1 MKSGTRLEKA
11 IEAMGERTGLEF
23 SDLFSNFLDLSLTLL
38 CNNPSDHQKK
48 LMEATLANDKRK
60 AAFCE
65 AMKAYGDAAEGY
77 HDPLG
82 DMFMLF

>member
-48 LMEATLANDKRK
+48 LMERQRRCNLNLNYSNIIYKQKERDLK
-60 AAFCE
+60 
-65 AMKAYGDAAEGY
+65 
-77 HDPLG
+77 
-82 DMFMLF
+82 